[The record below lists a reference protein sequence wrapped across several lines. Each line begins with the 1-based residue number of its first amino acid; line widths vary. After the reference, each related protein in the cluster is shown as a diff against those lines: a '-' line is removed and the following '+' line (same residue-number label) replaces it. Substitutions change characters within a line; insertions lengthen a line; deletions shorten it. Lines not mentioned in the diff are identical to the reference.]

1 MKSYKNLDFDSF
13 FKAYIDGKFNNFYDF
28 QASKWYNSVKLQ
40 DKKYNKKWMHNIIK
54 HYGIEWFKDDFTISL
69 QFIPRTLVVG

>member
-13 FKAYIDGKFNNFYDF
+13 FKAYIDGKFKNFYDF

-40 DKKYNKKWMHNIIK
+40 DKKYNKKWMHSIIK
-54 HYGIEWFKDDFTISL
+54 H
-69 QFIPRTLVVG
+69 